1 MDLHWIKKMPTL
13 YMLIGVPGSG
23 KSTWVANQN
32 FDWNRT
38 RIISTDNIID
48 RQAQAMGKT
57 YSEVFDEL
65 IKGATQQM
73 NQDLR
78 QAITD
83 GADIVW
89 DQTNLV
95 PKSRANKLAQIPKNY
110 RKVAVY
116 FTTPDTKELDRRLA
130 NRPGKTIPA
139 HVITSMVSQLQP
151 PTTAEGFDEVITV

>member
-1 MDLHWIKKMPTL
+1 MPTL

-57 YSEVFDEL
+57 YSEVFDQL

-73 NQDLR
+73 NQDLK
-78 QAITD
+78 QAIAD
-83 GADIVW
+83 GADIIW
-89 DQTNLV
+89 DQTNLT
-95 PKSRANKLAQIPKNY
+95 PKSRSGKLSQIPKNY
-110 RKVAVY
+110 RKIAVY
-116 FTTPDTKELDRRLA
+116 FTTPNDKELRRRLL
-130 NRPGKTIPA
+130 NRPGKVIPV
-139 HVITSMVSQLQP
+139 HVISNMIAQLQP
-151 PTTAEGFDEVITV
+151 PTAAEGFDEVITV